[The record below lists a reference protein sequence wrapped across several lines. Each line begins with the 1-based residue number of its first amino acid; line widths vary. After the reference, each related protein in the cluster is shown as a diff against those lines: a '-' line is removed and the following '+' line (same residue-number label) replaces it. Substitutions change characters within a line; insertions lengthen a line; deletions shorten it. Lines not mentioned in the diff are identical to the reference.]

1 MTHEEIV
8 RFVDDLYAATANG
21 DWERANAMLTD
32 DLVIT
37 EAAGLPMAGAYVG
50 RNALH
55 DLFIDV
61 FAMLDVAGLERIA
74 TVTGGDYAVTILRM
88 KFAGEGLK
96 DAELCEMFRFR
107 DGKCCEI
114 KPYYFDPAPV
124 MAAAE
129 HKKAAHA

>member
-1 MTHEEIV
+1 MTHDEIV
-8 RFVDDLYAATANG
+8 QFVDDLYAATGSG
-21 DWERANAMLTD
+21 DWDRANAMLTD

-37 EAAGLPMAGAYVG
+37 EAAGLPMEGTYKG

-55 DLFIDV
+55 DLFNDV
-61 FAMLDVAGLERIA
+61 FATLDVAGLERIQ
-74 TVTGGDYAVTILRM
+74 TVTGGDYAATILRM
-88 KFAGEGLK
+88 QFAGEGLE

-124 MAAAE
+124 IAAAAR
-129 HKKAAHA
+129 KKAQG